1 MLNFRLI
8 SVLLLLWVSSQ
19 FSQVV
24 YIEDWLGKW
33 EATYDISTG
42 IRTGTVKEQV
52 VIEEIHK
59 KRFVH
64 FAIQGG
70 FLHDSIIE
78 FKYSMDIFLTF
89 DLEAKDFNDA
99 PIKGTLIDV
108 NGYKGMMN
116 LSGNIS
122 MSEINKITL
131 EGECSLWRMVSVW
144 QLKDDGYLYREQKLS
159 IKKTGDESITNA
171 VFKRN

>member
-8 SVLLLLWVSSQ
+8 SVLLFLSVSSQ

-42 IRTGTVKEQV
+42 IRIGTVKEQV

-70 FLHDSIIE
+70 FMDDSIIE

-89 DLEAKDFNDA
+89 DLDAKNLNDA
-99 PIKGTLIDV
+99 LIKGTLIDV
-108 NGYKGMMN
+108 NGYKGMMS
-116 LSGNIS
+116 LTGNIS
-122 MSEINKITL
+122 DTNKIIL
-131 EGECSLWRMVSVW
+131 EGDCTLWRMVSVW
-144 QLKDDGYLYREQKLS
+144 QLKDDGKLYREQKLS
-159 IKKTGDESITNA
+159 IKKTGDESITYA
-171 VFKRN
+171 VFNRN